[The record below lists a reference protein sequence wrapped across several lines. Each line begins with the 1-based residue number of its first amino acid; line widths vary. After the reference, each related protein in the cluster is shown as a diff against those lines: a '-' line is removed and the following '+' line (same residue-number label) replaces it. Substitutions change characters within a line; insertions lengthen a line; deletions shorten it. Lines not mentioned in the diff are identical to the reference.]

1 MTNRNRILLGQ
12 SRDRLSEVIFDLR
25 NDEKRDKAKNHGQL
39 LHDLN
44 ICLEHLEAVIKV

>member
-1 MTNRNRILLGQ
+1 MTKRNRILLGQ
-12 SRDRLSEVIFDLR
+12 SRDRLSEVIFDLK

-44 ICLEHLEAVIKV
+44 ICLEHLEATLK